1 MKLFIN
7 ASSRKKNCYMLLKDL
22 MDKDDELVSLADE
35 DIKFCLGCNS
45 CIKSL
50 EKHCVLN
57 DYITN
62 NLYDKIL
69 KSGKIV
75 IASPLYMSSISG
87 LLKNLLD
94 RLYPFYNHSLFKGQ
108 DIYLILTGHG
118 TKEENE
124 EEINGIVKYFEGISE
139 WMNFKFHFLDYIRT
153 SDPKEDKDIKCAV
166 KNYDDIIENIKQEI

>member
-7 ASSRKKNCYMLLKDL
+7 ASSRKKNCYTLLKDL
-22 MDKDDELVSLADE
+22 MHKNDELVSLSDN

-45 CIKSL
+45 CIKKL
-50 EKHCVLN
+50 EKHCVLD
-57 DYITN
+57 DYITS

-69 KSGKIV
+69 KSDKIV

-94 RLYPFYNHSLFKGQ
+94 RLYPFYNHNLFNGQ

-118 TKEENE
+118 TKEGNK
-124 EEINGIVKYFEGISE
+124 EEIDGIVKYFEGISE
-139 WMNFKFHFLDYIRT
+139 WINFKFHFLDYITT
-153 SDPKEDKDIKCAV
+153 SDPKEDKDIKDVV
-166 KNYDDIIENIKQEI
+166 KDYDDMIESIKRKI